1 MNRKEL
7 LRERYEDALFALLM
21 EEVAT
26 AEGEKA
32 LEENLRLQNDPAA
45 RVPESVDSK
54 CRQTIHR
61 YFARRRRLAFQTR
74 SLRVAAKAMVAVG
87 ILSTLF
93 FTAFATSETVR
104 LNTLNLITE
113 VFEEKTSFYFADN
126 TENKTSQI
134 YAEWLPNGFLLSKEE
149 CGNDASN
156 SWSIYRNMNDG
167 YIYIVRFEGTGSVVS
182 LDTENAQANTKII
195 NGKPATFIEKDGE
208 LQLIWATKDET
219 TFIRV
224 LGFGVTE
231 EDLIHV
237 ANTVK
242 Y

>member
-104 LNTLNLITE
+104 LNTLNLVTE
-113 VFEEKTSFYFADN
+113 VFEEKTSFHFADN
-126 TENKTSQI
+126 TGNEDPQI
-134 YAEWLPNGFLLSKEE
+134 FAEWLPDGFLLSEE
-149 CGNDASN
+149 ESGNEGPN
-156 SWSIYRNMNDG
+156 SWVVYRNNNCFIHIMRYNG
-167 YIYIVRFEGTGSVVS
+167 NKKILS
-182 LDTENAQANTKII
+182 LDTEDAQVYTKEI
-195 NGKPATFIEKDGE
+195 NKKDATFIIKDGE
-208 LQLIWATKDET
+208 LQLIWGIEDDAA
-219 TFIRV
+219 FINIIGV
-224 LGFGVTE
+224 GVTE
-231 EDLIHV
+231 EDFIHV
-237 ANTVK
+237 ASTVK